1 MYHSS
6 LVGLL
11 GSHQDSE
18 VSIVTIF
25 YGFNLFLNRKKLECF
40 SLCVTYTLVKHVQ
53 AWLDPTPPSIASNIR
68 LGWKLLKVTNT
79 PAYYGTEIITAV
91 KKL

>member
-1 MYHSS
+1 M
-6 LVGLL
+6 GLL

-18 VSIVTIF
+18 VPFVTIF

-40 SLCVTYTLVKHVQ
+40 SLWVTSTLVKHVQ
-53 AWLDPTPPSIASNIR
+53 ARLEPTPPSIASNIR
-68 LGWKLLKVTNT
+68 LGWKLLKVTSI

-91 KKL
+91 KKLW